1 MRKTYISPRAKVMTL
16 SIGVVICDT
25 GTFTKSKGN
34 LNNNQPGYKGGSN
47 GEAEA
52 PGVGNWDD
60 WEE

>member
-34 LNNNQPGYKGGSN
+34 LNNQPGYKGGSN
-47 GEAEA
+47 GYAEA
-52 PGVGNWDD
+52 PEMTWDD
-60 WEE
+60 WEN